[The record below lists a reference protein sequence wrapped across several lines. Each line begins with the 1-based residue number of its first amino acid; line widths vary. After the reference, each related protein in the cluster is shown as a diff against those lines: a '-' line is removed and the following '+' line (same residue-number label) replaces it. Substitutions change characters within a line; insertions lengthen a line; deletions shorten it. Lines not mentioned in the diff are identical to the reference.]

1 MKFAFKKY
9 IYLINDVT
17 NIILKNEREEEMVKA
32 EEDVKKLRHAL
43 IIVSVLLFVSLV
55 VNVILV
61 IK

>member
-17 NIILKNEREEEMVKA
+17 NIILKKEREEEMIKV

-55 VNVILV
+55 VNVVMFIR
-61 IK
+61 